1 MKRQKKI
8 RQQGLSRRYCQNTRK
23 GSLKPQNMISD
34 IKMSIG
40 KMEKEMVTTK
50 KNTNPFG
57 VLKDQIDIIRKNS
70 RDMEYI
76 TRRQNMQKTG
86 FPGGDTVMNKEEII
100 RREGEDKR
108 KPP

>member
-1 MKRQKKI
+1 
-8 RQQGLSRRYCQNTRK
+8 
-23 GSLKPQNMISD
+23 
-34 IKMSIG
+34 
-40 KMEKEMVTTK
+40 
-50 KNTNPFG
+50 
-57 VLKDQIDIIRKNS
+57 
-70 RDMEYI
+70 MEYI